1 MQKQILPLN
10 PYHAAYIEQG
20 TGFPVI
26 FLHGFLGEGSCWLPV
41 MANLPEHRCLALDL
55 LGFGESSQPELRY
68 NIWHQVEFLQQFI
81 TALDLENFW
90 LVGHSYGGWT
100 AAAYAIACT
109 TGHTGLPQ
117 QQKPL
122 LPPHNALNGL
132 MLVAPA
138 GIRDDKFVGRYAHLR
153 PLLWE
158 TPWIDW
164 GLKTIAPI
172 GRLIGQQDAFA
183 EIMRVR
189 RELLAQ
195 PVAKSFLRD
204 RLRPEDA
211 IDTVERDLQQIQVPT
226 LIVAAQQDET
236 IPLWHTQAYEEG
248 IPDARRVVLDDADH
262 GLLQTHH
269 AFIARQIDLLCLG
282 KATSNLQSLDDQS
295 HTH

>member
-1 MQKQILPLN
+1 MSKQTLKLD
-10 PYHAAYIEQG
+10 PYHAAYLEQG
-20 TGFPVI
+20 KGFPII
-26 FLHGFLGEGSCWLPV
+26 FLHGFLGEGSCWLSV
-41 MANLPEHRCLALDL
+41 MAHLPEHRCIALDL
-55 LGFGESSQPELRY
+55 LGFGESSKPELRY
-68 NIWHQVEFLQQFI
+68 NIWHQVEFLQQFVA
-81 TALDLENFW
+81 ALGLERFW

-100 AAAYAIACT
+100 ASAYAIACT
-109 TGHTGLPQ
+109 KGHTGLPHE
-117 QQKPL
+117 QKAL

-172 GRLIGQQDAFA
+172 SRLIGQQDAFS

-211 IDTVERDLQQIQVPT
+211 IDTVERDLQHIQVPT
-226 LIVAAQQDET
+226 VVIAAQQDET
-236 IPLWHTQAYEEG
+236 IPFWHTQTYAEG
-248 IPDARRVVLDDADH
+248 ILGAKHIVLEDAEH

-269 AFIARQIDLLCLG
+269 IFIAQQIDRL
-282 KATSNLQSLDDQS
+282 S
-295 HTH
+295 

>member
-1 MQKQILPLN
+1 MMQKQILQLD

-26 FLHGFLGEGSCWLPV
+26 FLHGFLGEGSYWLPV
-41 MANLPEHRCLALDL
+41 MSHLPEHRCIALDL
-55 LGFGESSQPELRY
+55 LGFGESSKPELRY
-68 NIWHQVEFLQQFI
+68 NIWHQVEFLQQFVQ
-81 TALDLENFW
+81 ALKLERFW

-100 AAAYAIACT
+100 AADYAIACT
-109 TGHTGLPQ
+109 TGHTGLPHAQ
-117 QQKPL
+117 EPL

-132 MLVAPA
+132 VLVAPA

-164 GLKTIAPI
+164 GLKAIAPI
-172 GRLIGQQDAFA
+172 SRLIGQQDAFA
-183 EIMRVR
+183 EIANVR
-189 RELLAQ
+189 EALLAQ

-211 IDTVERDLQQIQVPT
+211 IDTVEQNLHQIQVPT
-226 LIVAAQQDET
+226 LVIAAQQDET
-236 IPLWHTQAYEEG
+236 IPLWHTQAYAEG
-248 IPDARRVVLDDADH
+248 IAGAQRIVLEDAEH

-269 AFIARQIDLLCLG
+269 IFIAQQIARLSDLG
-282 KATSNLQSLDDQS
+282 NG
-295 HTH
+295 